1 MLYLLIQEK
10 CEEYYGYHDNNFIET
25 VIGVYESEEL
35 AKKEI
40 ESIILEEE
48 KDYENSDCEFNRI
61 EDGYRIISWDH
72 DEETYTYNIIQ
83 ITELN
88 KRIK

>member
-40 ESIILEEE
+40 ESIILEKE

-61 EDGYRIISWDH
+61 EDGYHIVSWTH
-72 DEETYTYNIIQ
+72 DEETYTYNIMQ

-88 KRIK
+88 KRIE